1 MEKRPIILI
10 VDDEA
15 PIRHVLLDLLAD
27 EGYQTMGAPNGRIA
41 LEMAREYHPD
51 LILMDVMMPEFNGRQ
66 TLSALHAEPTLAT
79 IPVVLM
85 SAAGQALAR
94 SDDAA
99 AFLPKPFD
107 LQHVLDVIKTVLLDS
122 KKS

>member
-1 MEKRPIILI
+1 MEKRPIILV

-41 LEMAREYHPD
+41 LEVAHEHRPD
-51 LILMDVMMPEFNGRQ
+51 LILMDVMMPELGGQDALREFRRVPD
-66 TLSALHAEPTLAT
+66 LSG
-79 IPVVLM
+79 IPIVLM
-85 SAAGQALAR
+85 SAAEHALAR
-94 SDDAA
+94 ADGAA
-99 AFLPKPFD
+99 AFLPKPFE